1 MRKSKTYSLAK
12 FIENMKNRVDMNRHD
27 KVKIDFVELEL
38 VYNGELRTVYNYE
51 LGDKVYTVYINK
63 ETVTDFDGVKHE
75 YKTIGVLFNGYD
87 YDIGEINTDNKEDTV
102 TAVLDCDVKFY
113 N

>member
-1 MRKSKTYSLAK
+1 MRKSKTYTLSK
-12 FIENMKNRVDMNRHD
+12 FIENMEKRVNMSRHD
-27 KVKIDFVELEL
+27 KVEINFADLEL

-75 YKTIGVLFNGYD
+75 YKAIGVLFNGYD
-87 YDIGEINTDNKEDTV
+87 YDIGEIDTSNREDTV
-102 TAVLDCDVKFY
+102 TAILDCDVKWY
-113 N
+113 